1 MLTQFLYSAPQP
13 MRETDARMLNPLQ
26 LAYVG
31 DTIHDLFVRTHLVAR
46 GEAVG
51 RMHKQATACVSAKG
65 QTAIFQALSEQ
76 LTPQEA
82 DIARRGRNAHA
93 KHAAPRNADP
103 GDYAC
108 ATGLEAL
115 WGYLYLSGQNER
127 LRELF
132 EWGFTRA
139 FPAKATAGKG

>member
-1 MLTQFLYSAPQP
+1 MLTQFLDSAPQP

>member
-1 MLTQFLYSAPQP
+1 MLTQFLDSAPQP

-51 RMHKQATACVSAKG
+51 RMHRQATACVSAKG

-76 LTPQEA
+76 LTPREA

>member
-1 MLTQFLYSAPQP
+1 MLTQFLDSAPQP

-51 RMHKQATACVSAKG
+51 RMHRQATACVSAKG
-65 QTAIFQALSEQ
+65 QTAIFQALNEQ

-103 GDYAC
+103 GAYAC
-108 ATGLEAL
+108 ATGLEAP

>member
-1 MLTQFLYSAPQP
+1 MLTQFLDAVPQP
-13 MRETDARMLNPLQ
+13 MSEMQARMLNPLQ
-26 LAYVG
+26 LAYIG

-51 RMHKQATACVSAKG
+51 RMHRQATACVSARG
-65 QTAIFQALSEQ
+65 QTTLFEALEGL

-93 KHAAPRNADP
+93 KHAAPRNAAP

-127 LRELF
+127 LRTLF
-132 EWGFTRA
+132 ETGFAHA
-139 FPAKATAGKG
+139 FPEKAAAGKG

>member
-1 MLTQFLYSAPQP
+1 MLTQFLDSAPQP

-115 WGYLYLSGQNER
+115 WGYLSLSGQTQR
-127 LRELF
+127 LDTLIRLALSRTEDI
-132 EWGFTRA
+132 WQKRSSR
-139 FPAKATAGKG
+139 

>member
-1 MLTQFLYSAPQP
+1 MLTQFLDSAPQP

-51 RMHKQATACVSAKG
+51 RMHRQATACVSAKG